1 MQSKRES
8 LEISQLV
15 LANRKMRIE
24 TEKLRIEIIKT
35 RREGNFY
42 PLMVVAALAT
52 AIVACF
58 RLFLS

>member
-35 RREGNFY
+35 RRAGNFY
-42 PLMVVAALAT
+42 PLMVIAALAT